1 MMPKLKLI
9 FFFLFSFISFESLHA
24 QKTKVY
30 GTVTDEET
38 GEGLP
43 FVRVYFYDSKIGT
56 TSDSTGKYVLESY
69 YATDSI
75 VFTFL
80 GYKNKV
86 VKIKKDV
93 SQELNC
99 QLSFE
104 VVETEEVVI
113 RPPDEFPS
121 TKLHKKLI
129 ANKDVNNKE
138 KLQAYQYE
146 LYNKLQFDINNLGDK
161 FQDRGYVKKLDL
173 ILEYLDSTESG
184 ETYLPLL
191 LSESISD
198 FYYKNHPKKKKEV
211 ITATKFTGFKDL
223 KLDQFTGEMYLD
235 INVYDNYINIFNK
248 GFVSPAANFA
258 RMFYRFY
265 LEDSTYIDN
274 RWCYQL
280 KFVPKRSGDLTFEGE
295 MWINDTTYA
304 IKSIKGNISEGANI
318 NFVNNLYF
326 EQDFDLVGP
335 EVWMLKSE
343 KLIVDLKY
351 VEQSKT
357 LGMFARKH
365 SSRKYF
371 VINQEHPN
379 DFYKSDNT
387 VEVHPDAKTRSEEY
401 WEEHRHFPLSKQEK
415 GIDEMV
421 DSLYKLPTFKFYK
434 NVVYTATTGYYPFK
448 NVELGNLN
456 NAFSVNPVEKYRFGV
471 ALRTTNQFSK
481 KIEIGGRL
489 AYGTGDERFKYAF
502 LTRMNLSSKKRALLS
517 VFYSNDIEQIG
528 LAPNV
533 ASVGSTFG
541 TLFRTGPLDKLTFV
555 QKAGY
560 NLEKDIKKD
569 FVFFTGFE
577 WKEYTALGLA
587 NYEYFNPL
595 TSEIENKNVLKTS
608 EFTARIR
615 WAKNEEFV
623 ASVFDRKSIT
633 SKYPAISLQ
642 GVFGVKGLLG
652 ADYSYQKIDLLIS
665 HNTNVGVF
673 GRIKYGVYG
682 GYIFGSAAYPF
693 LKVHE
698 GSQTYW
704 FQSNSFNRM
713 NFFEFISDKYV
724 GAFAEHHFGGLILDR
739 VPVVKSF
746 KWRLVAS
753 GRSVYG
759 TISDKNIA
767 EMILPVSTKS
777 FGNIPYTEASLGIEN
792 IFKMLRIDVVWR
804 LSHLNE
810 NTAPL
815 GIRGK
820 LVFIF

>member
-1 MMPKLKLI
+1 MPNFRLLLLI
-9 FFFLFSFISFESLHA
+9 LLSFTVISDLNA

-30 GTVTDEET
+30 GVISDAET
-38 GEGLP
+38 GEVLP
-43 FVRVYFYDSKIGT
+43 YVRIYFYDSKIGT
-56 TSDSTGKYVLESY
+56 TSDSIGNYEIETY

-75 VFTFL
+75 VFSFL
-80 GYKNKV
+80 GYEKQV
-86 VKIKKDV
+86 IKIKKDIA
-93 SQELNC
+93 QEVNC
-99 QLSFE
+99 KLSIE
-104 VVETEEVVI
+104 LVENEEVVI

-121 TKLHKKLI
+121 TKLHKKVI

-138 KLQAYQYE
+138 KLDAYEYE
-146 LYNKLQFDINNLGDK
+146 VYNKLQFDINNIGDK

-173 ILEYLDSTESG
+173 ILDYLDSTETG

-191 LSESISD
+191 LSESISE

-211 ITATKFTGFKDL
+211 ITATKFTGFKDI

-265 LEDSTYIDN
+265 LEDSTFIDN
-274 RWCYQL
+274 RWCYKL
-280 KFVPKRSGDLTFEGE
+280 TFMPKRSGDLTFSGE

-304 IKSIKGNISEGANI
+304 VKSIKGNIAEDANI

-326 EQDFDLVGP
+326 EQEFDLVGP

-357 LGMFARKH
+357 MGMFARKH

-371 VINQEHPN
+371 LINEEHPIE
-379 DFYKSDNT
+379 FYKSDNT
-387 VEVHPDAKTRSEEY
+387 VEIHPEAKSRSEEY
-401 WEEHRHFPLSKQEK
+401 WKEHRHYPLSRQEL

-421 DSLYKLPTFKFYK
+421 DSLYKLPVFKFYK
-434 NVVYTATTGYYPFK
+434 NLIYTASTGYYPFK

-456 NAFSVNPVEKYRFGV
+456 NAFSVNPVEKYRYGV

-481 KIEIGGRL
+481 KLEIGGRL

-517 VFYSNDIEQIG
+517 VFYSYDIEQIG

-555 QKAGY
+555 QKVGY

-569 FVFFTGFE
+569 FVIFTGFE
-577 WKEYTALGLA
+577 FKEYSALGLA
-587 NYEYFNPL
+587 NYEYFNPS
-595 TSEIENKNVLKTS
+595 TSEIQNKNILKTA

-642 GVFGVKGLLG
+642 GVFGIKGLLG
-652 ADYSYQKIDLLIS
+652 ADYSYQKLDLLIS
-665 HNTNVGVF
+665 HSTNIGIF
-673 GRIKYGVYG
+673 GRIKYGIYG
-682 GYIFGSAAYPF
+682 GYIFGTAAYPF

-704 FQSNSFNRM
+704 LQSNAFNRM

-724 GAFAEHHFGGLILDR
+724 GAYVEQHFGGLFLDR
-739 VPVVKSF
+739 IPIIKTF

-767 EMILPVSTKS
+767 EMILPSSTKS
-777 FGNIPYTEASLGIEN
+777 FGNIPYTEASVGIEN
-792 IFKMLRIDVVWR
+792 IFKALRIDVVWR
-804 LSHLNE
+804 LSHLDA

>member
-9 FFFLFSFISFESLHA
+9 FFILFSFISFESLHA

-138 KLQAYQYE
+138 KLDAYQYE

-198 FYYKNHPKKKKEV
+198 FYYKNNPKKKKEV

-280 KFVPKRSGDLTFEGE
+280 KFVPKRSGDLTFEG
-295 MWINDTTYA
+295 M
-304 IKSIKGNISEGANI
+304 K
-318 NFVNNLYF
+318 
-326 EQDFDLVGP
+326 
-335 EVWMLKSE
+335 
-343 KLIVDLKY
+343 
-351 VEQSKT
+351 
-357 LGMFARKH
+357 FA
-365 SSRKYF
+365 F
-371 VINQEHPN
+371 
-379 DFYKSDNT
+379 
-387 VEVHPDAKTRSEEY
+387 
-401 WEEHRHFPLSKQEK
+401 
-415 GIDEMV
+415 
-421 DSLYKLPTFKFYK
+421 
-434 NVVYTATTGYYPFK
+434 
-448 NVELGNLN
+448 
-456 NAFSVNPVEKYRFGV
+456 
-471 ALRTTNQFSK
+471 
-481 KIEIGGRL
+481 
-489 AYGTGDERFKYAF
+489 
-502 LTRMNLSSKKRALLS
+502 
-517 VFYSNDIEQIG
+517 
-528 LAPNV
+528 
-533 ASVGSTFG
+533 
-541 TLFRTGPLDKLTFV
+541 
-555 QKAGY
+555 
-560 NLEKDIKKD
+560 
-569 FVFFTGFE
+569 
-577 WKEYTALGLA
+577 
-587 NYEYFNPL
+587 
-595 TSEIENKNVLKTS
+595 TSE
-608 EFTARIR
+608 
-615 WAKNEEFV
+615 
-623 ASVFDRKSIT
+623 
-633 SKYPAISLQ
+633 
-642 GVFGVKGLLG
+642 
-652 ADYSYQKIDLLIS
+652 
-665 HNTNVGVF
+665 
-673 GRIKYGVYG
+673 
-682 GYIFGSAAYPF
+682 
-693 LKVHE
+693 
-698 GSQTYW
+698 
-704 FQSNSFNRM
+704 
-713 NFFEFISDKYV
+713 
-724 GAFAEHHFGGLILDR
+724 
-739 VPVVKSF
+739 
-746 KWRLVAS
+746 
-753 GRSVYG
+753 
-759 TISDKNIA
+759 
-767 EMILPVSTKS
+767 
-777 FGNIPYTEASLGIEN
+777 
-792 IFKMLRIDVVWR
+792 
-804 LSHLNE
+804 
-810 NTAPL
+810 
-815 GIRGK
+815 
-820 LVFIF
+820 

>member
-9 FFFLFSFISFESLHA
+9 FFILFSFISFESLHA

-104 VVETEEVVI
+104 VLETEEVVI

-138 KLQAYQYE
+138 KLDAYQYE

-387 VEVHPDAKTRSEEY
+387 VEVHPDAKKRSEEY

-502 LTRMNLSSKKRALLS
+502 LTRMNLSSKKRALFS

-533 ASVGSTFG
+533 SSVGSTFG

-555 QKAGY
+555 EKVGY

-587 NYEYFNPL
+587 NYERIQPI
-595 TSEIENKNVLKTS
+595 TSTIENLNVLTTS

-642 GVFGVKGLLG
+642 GVFGIKGLLG
-652 ADYSYQKIDLLIS
+652 ADYSYQKLDLLIS
-665 HNTNVGVF
+665 HNTNLGVF
-673 GRIKYGVYG
+673 GRIKYGVYA
-682 GYIFGSAAYPF
+682 GYIFGRAAYPF

-713 NFFEFISDKYV
+713 NFFEFISDNYV
-724 GAFAEHHFGGLILDR
+724 GAYAEHHFGGLILDR
-739 VPVVKSF
+739 VPLIKTF
-746 KWRLVAS
+746 KWRLVVS

-777 FGNIPYTEASLGIEN
+777 FGKIPYSEASIGIEN
-792 IFKMLRIDVVWR
+792 IFKVLRLDVVWR
-804 LSHLNE
+804 LSHLDA

>member
-9 FFFLFSFISFESLHA
+9 FFILFSFISFESLHA

-138 KLQAYQYE
+138 KLDAYQYE

-198 FYYKNHPKKKKEV
+198 FYYKNNPKKKKEV

-304 IKSIKGNISEGANI
+304 IKSIKGNISEDANI

-401 WEEHRHFPLSKQEK
+401 WKKHRHFPLSKQEK

-421 DSLYKLPTFKFYK
+421 DSLYKLPAFKFYK

-502 LTRMNLSSKKRALLS
+502 LTRMNLSAKKRALLS

-595 TSEIENKNVLKTS
+595 TSEIENKNILKTS

-642 GVFGVKGLLG
+642 GVFGIKGLLG

-767 EMILPVSTKS
+767 EMILPASTKS
-777 FGNIPYTEASLGIEN
+777 FGNIPYTEASVGVEN
-792 IFKMLRIDVVWR
+792 IFKMLRVDVVWR
-804 LSHLNE
+804 LSHLDE

>member
-9 FFFLFSFISFESLHA
+9 FFILFSFISFESLHA

-595 TSEIENKNVLKTS
+595 TSEVENKNVLKTS

>member
-595 TSEIENKNVLKTS
+595 TSEVENKNVLKTS